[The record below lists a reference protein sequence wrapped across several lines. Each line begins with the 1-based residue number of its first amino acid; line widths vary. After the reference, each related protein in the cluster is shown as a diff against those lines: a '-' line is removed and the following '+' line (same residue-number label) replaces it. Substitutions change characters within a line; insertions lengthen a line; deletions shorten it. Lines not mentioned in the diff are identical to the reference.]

1 MSKKLDR
8 RNYMRN
14 TLLALS
20 AKDKPFIIRGYYVA
34 NPNLDYVTYTDIRPY
49 VPQGASTNQIC
60 NHINITAEQVERYI
74 DIRPELHYVKDFLV
88 CRARIYHG
96 RGDVCR
102 GGVVLTEELGIPPVM
117 RVDYPKSREILAQI
131 PKERYIDFF
140 TYAEGRYAY
149 YGENPWVN
157 GHKVRPS
164 KPHIERRKVQYQ
176 EPEDISPELF
186 MDMFA
191 QANPLWIPPPR
202 NNLRFDPMEFISQY
216 IPQLDLQELL
226 FERPRLRKQVI
237 SEFRRR
243 M

>member
-20 AKDKPFIIRGYYVA
+20 AKDKPFIIRGYYAA
-34 NPNLDYVTYTDIRPY
+34 NQNLDYVTYTDIRPY

-60 NHINITAEQVERYI
+60 NHINITADLVERYI
-74 DIRPELHYVKDFLV
+74 DIRPELHYVKDFLI
-88 CRARIYHG
+88 CRAQIYHG

-102 GGVVLTEELGIPPVM
+102 GGVVLTEELGIPPVI
-117 RVDYPKSREILAQI
+117 RADYSKAREILAQI

-140 TYAEGRYAY
+140 TFAEGRYAY
-149 YGENPWVN
+149 YGENLWIN
-157 GHKVRPS
+157 GHKAKQDKAHTVHR
-164 KPHIERRKVQYQ
+164 KPQYE
-176 EPEDISPELF
+176 EPKDITMEIF
-186 MDMFA
+186 MDMFN

-202 NNLRFDPMEFISQY
+202 SNIQLNTREFILQY
-216 IPQLDLQELL
+216 IPQRDLQEIL
-226 FERPRLRKQVI
+226 FERPKLRKQVMN
-237 SEFRRR
+237 EFKRK